1 MNIQLFGIPIFRY
14 AVIKTKDYRG
24 IKTVFFGILLLT
36 FGIGYQ
42 EGYHHHMS
50 FGILN
55 TEVFFGFTLK
65 DRMLP

>member
-1 MNIQLFGIPIFRY
+1 MNITLFGIPIFRY
-14 AVIKTKDYRG
+14 VIIKTRDYRG

-42 EGYHHHMS
+42 EVYHHHMS